1 MIKQLF
7 LVALIAVSLVKVI
20 AGLTIITTHAYSQNV
35 TSENTTAAN
44 STTSEER
51 AAYSDYGGGE

>member
-7 LVALIAVSLVKVI
+7 LVALIAVSLVIVI
-20 AGLTIITTHAYSQNV
+20 AGLTTITTHAYSQNV

-44 STTSEER
+44 STTFEER
-51 AAYSDYGGGE
+51 GAYSDYGGGE